1 MLILI
6 KLFQEY
12 IKNILIWNQIE
23 RKINKK
29 LATTDT
35 EITEKVIKGIEEK
48 K

>member
-35 EITEKVIKGIEEK
+35 EITE
-48 K
+48 